1 MRKKSVLFRHPPQ
14 PQMCLCTALLL
25 LCLHITRFT
34 VSRHFFSSSF
44 HFNFHVSLSL
54 SESYISDHPHI
65 FSTTFLI
72 SDLSMGSIKRVGK
85 YELSRTIGSGTFSKV
100 KLGKDCETQQACAIK
115 IIDIEQLVRENLNE
129 QLLREISLMKVLRH
143 NNIVELLDVIRTP
156 NHIYLVLELLTGGEL
171 FNRLTEEKRFSE
183 DVARN
188 YFHQLVAA
196 VMYCHRKG
204 VAHRDLKPEN
214 LLLSADGVLKISD
227 FGLSNLQR
235 SSQSG
240 TNMLQ
245 TVCGTPNYVAPEVL
259 KEQGYDGL
267 IADVWSCGI
276 ILFSMLAG
284 YLPFDDNMNTLFTK
298 IARGKFSMARHF
310 SEGAKDLVGKMLVTD
325 PAQRITLEAVTTH
338 SWFAV
343 DWKPEMLKGKS
354 E

>member
-1 MRKKSVLFRHPPQ
+1 
-14 PQMCLCTALLL
+14 MCLCTALLL

-156 NHIYLVLELLTGGEL
+156 NHIYLVRLASTTRVPERERESERGEQASVTVRMIAYVIVHRGELLHRPVFPL
-171 FNRLTEEKRFSE
+171 ASE
-183 DVARN
+183 S
-188 YFHQLVAA
+188 Y
-196 VMYCHRKG
+196 
-204 VAHRDLKPEN
+204 
-214 LLLSADGVLKISD
+214 S
-227 FGLSNLQR
+227 
-235 SSQSG
+235 
-240 TNMLQ
+240 
-245 TVCGTPNYVAPEVL
+245 
-259 KEQGYDGL
+259 
-267 IADVWSCGI
+267 
-276 ILFSMLAG
+276 
-284 YLPFDDNMNTLFTK
+284 
-298 IARGKFSMARHF
+298 
-310 SEGAKDLVGKMLVTD
+310 
-325 PAQRITLEAVTTH
+325 
-338 SWFAV
+338 
-343 DWKPEMLKGKS
+343 
-354 E
+354 